1 MKPSTKRC
9 AIYTRKSTEEGLEQ
23 EFNSLHAQRE
33 ACQAYIVSQ
42 KSEGW
47 IAIKTHYDDGGF
59 SGGNIDRPALKQLIE
74 DIKSRKIGI
83 VVVYK
88 IDRLTRSLM
97 DFSKLVEL
105 FDQYGVTFVSI
116 TQSFN
121 TTTSMGRLTLNVL
134 LSFAQFE
141 REVIGERVRDKVE
154 ASKKKG
160 MWMGGVVPLGYDVKD
175 KKLTINTKEA
185 ETVRLIYDAYL
196 KLGSVSAL
204 KKYLDKNNIKGKE
217 RQGKVSVPYSRGNLY
232 SILVNPLY
240 KGQIRY
246 KEKIYEGRHE
256 AIISEELWDCVQ
268 QRMTEQVIG
277 SRTKTNDRIDTL
289 LRGKLFDC
297 DGNRYTPSYTVKNK
311 KRYRY
316 YISQNLL
323 QNRDHPKHII
333 ARIPSESMEKAICE
347 TIDKCL
353 SNHDKLA
360 VILDIDINNR
370 NLIDFIIQHSS
381 KIAVADI
388 INIVVNKIIIH
399 PQEMRIHVIKP
410 ELAALIEQKLK
421 LDLSPPANETHIEII
436 PFSTRRAEKG
446 TLVIAPQSHDRQK
459 TDPFVKTP
467 LELKNWVRGVIWR
480 EEFFSGTMIADIA
493 KREKMGARHVGRLIE
508 ASLDY

>member
-1 MKPSTKRC
+1 MKAQTKRC

-33 ACQAYIVSQ
+33 ACQAYIISQ

-47 IAIKTHYDDGGF
+47 TAIKTHYDDGGF

-74 DIKSRKIGI
+74 DIKSRKIDI

-160 MWMGGVVPLGYDVKD
+160 MWMGGTIPLGYDVKD
-175 KKLTINTKEA
+175 KKLIINLKEA
-185 ETVRLIYDAYL
+185 ETIQLIYNTYL
-196 KLGSVSAL
+196 KLSSVSVL
-204 KKYLDKNNIKGKE
+204 KKYLDQNNIKGKQ
-217 RQGKVSVPYSRGNLY
+217 RQGKPTVPYSRGNLY

-246 KEKIYEGRHE
+246 KGKIYEGQHE
-256 AIISEELWDCVQ
+256 AIISEELWDRVQ
-268 QRMTEQVIG
+268 QRMTEQVSS
-277 SRTKTNDRIDTL
+277 SRTKTNERIDTL
-289 LRGKLFDC
+289 LRGKLFDY
-297 DGNRYTPSYTVKNK
+297 DGNRYTPSYTIKNK

-333 ARIPSESMEKAICE
+333 ARIPAKTMEKTVND
-347 TIDKCL
+347 TIENCL
-353 SNHDKLA
+353 SNPEKLSMM
-360 VILDIDINNR
+360 LDIDINSR
-370 NLIDFIIQHSS
+370 KLIDFISQQS
-381 KIAVADI
+381 
-388 INIVVNKIIIH
+388 NKIVTTEVIKAAIQKITIH
-399 PQEMRIHVIKP
+399 PQEIRIHIIKP
-410 ELAALIEQKLK
+410 ELAALIAQNLK
-421 LDLSPPANETHIEII
+421 LDLSPPVSETHIEII

-446 TLVIAPQSHDRQK
+446 TLVIAPKSNDRQK
-459 TDPFVKTP
+459 TDPFAKTT

-480 EEFFSGTMIADIA
+480 EEFFNGTMIADIA
-493 KREKMGARHVGRLIE
+493 KRENMGARHVGRLIE